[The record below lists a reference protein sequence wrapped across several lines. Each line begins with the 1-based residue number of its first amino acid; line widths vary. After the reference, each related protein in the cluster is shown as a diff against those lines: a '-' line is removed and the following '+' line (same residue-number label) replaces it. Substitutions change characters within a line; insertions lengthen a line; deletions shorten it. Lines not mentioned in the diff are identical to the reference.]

1 MAIKETGPTQVTSGH
16 GIGRWLADRSLAQKF
31 VVSIGLM
38 GLVAAALTVLGQ
50 TQMAAI
56 AHEGS
61 EQHHRATLPL
71 KALGEISLDVSTL
84 RARTSATT
92 AVESYPEGRE
102 AWLAKLQEAMDAA
115 TADVAAYRESATSDE
130 KWQAMDAAL
139 SDYVAN
145 DVRLIAMARAGDLDG
160 VGSLVMGPMQGQAAT
175 LLAAVA
181 AENQTLL
188 DLSAELDESMAA
200 TYGRAT
206 AVMWIVFGVA
216 LALVTGI
223 CIAIVR
229 PVVRTSGEVVT
240 AIKAMARDDL
250 TVTAPVRASDEMGT
264 IAASLAEAQE
274 ALRAALS
281 GVVATAGQVATSAE
295 ELSAASSQVAAG
307 SEETS
312 VQAGVVAAAA
322 EQVSR
327 NVQTVAAGAEQ
338 MGASIQEIAQ
348 SAAQAARVAERATS
362 VAAVTNEQVGR
373 LGASSQEIGEVV
385 KVITSI
391 AEQTNLLAL
400 NATIEAARAGEAGKG
415 FAVVAGEVKDLA
427 RETAKATEDIARR
440 VAAIQAETQSAVEA
454 IGEIG
459 TIVAEISNY
468 QMTIASAVEEQ
479 TVTTSEMSRNVAEA
493 ATGSGEIASSITG
506 VASSAAM
513 SSSVVNQI
521 GSEIDNLARLS
532 EDLRGRV
539 ARFRV

>member
-1 MAIKETGPTQVTSGH
+1 MAIKQGSR

-31 VVSIGLM
+31 IVCIGLM
-38 GLVAAALTVLGQ
+38 AVVAGALTVLGL
-50 TQMAAI
+50 TRMASVAESGTRQHLE
-56 AHEGS
+56 AS
-61 EQHHRATLPL
+61 EPL
-71 KALGEISLDVSTL
+71 RDLGEISLHVSTL
-84 RARTSATT
+84 RARTSAT
-92 AVESYPEGRE
+92 ASVDAYPDGRE
-102 AWLAKLQEAMDAA
+102 AWLGKLQDAMDGAA
-115 TADVAAYRESATSDE
+115 QALADYRVHATSDE
-130 KWQAMDAAL
+130 RWQAIDDALTAYL
-139 SDYVAN
+139 AN
-145 DVRLIAMARAGDLDG
+145 DERLIEMVHDDDFDG
-160 VGSLVMGPMQGQAAT
+160 VAATIMGPMQGQAAA
-175 LLAAVA
+175 LLEAID
-181 AENQTLL
+181 AENQTLVELSEKL
-188 DLSAELDESMAA
+188 DGEAAA
-200 TYGRAT
+200 TYARAT
-206 AVMWIVFGVA
+206 VVMWVVFGAA
-216 LALVTGI
+216 LALVTAI
-223 CIAIVR
+223 CVAIVR
-229 PVVRTSGEVVT
+229 PVLRTSGEVVS

-250 TVTAPVRASDEMGT
+250 TETAPVRSSDEMGT
-264 IAASLAEAQE
+264 IAASLAEAQT
-274 ALRAALS
+274 ALRAALTA
-281 GVVATAGQVATSAE
+281 VVATAGEVASTAE
-295 ELSAASSQVAAG
+295 ELSAASGQVAAG

-348 SAAQAARVAERATS
+348 NAAQAARVAERATG
-362 VAAVTNEQVGR
+362 VAAATNEQVGR

-440 VAAIQAETQSAVEA
+440 VAAIQSETQSAVEA

-459 TIVAEISNY
+459 AIVAEISNY

-493 ATGSGEIASSITG
+493 ATGSGEIASNITG
-506 VASSAAM
+506 VASAAAT
-513 SSSVVNQI
+513 SSGVVNQI

-532 EDLRGRV
+532 EDLRRQV
-539 ARFRV
+539 SRFRV